1 MKDVQNAIA
10 YHWSTL
16 SPDAEGF
23 LLSEPNRIDL
33 TKLLQFWSGEEEHKR
48 CCTSDCIGDAMVGS
62 SFYLALNY
70 LRIGKLTEARA
81 MVLNGYFLK
90 QIQTVSMEQ
99 LAQID
104 RERRI
109 VNDEEY
115 FKKTLPYYYT
125 ACKAIQSPMTMET
138 FLTNSMT
145 QNYQRMM
152 NFASKAANGPVT
164 EYVELIS
171 NDWTHDRHQKT
182 AGKDDECKIRV
193 RLTDEVGKDDREI
206 SIGVSCPLKSLFNEY
221 AEERNVSLRSFRF
234 SYQGKTLF
242 LSCAGTKSPSDLG
255 MKGDGTVIVV
265 SQVSSSEETTPR
277 PKESTKS
284 KSSSSKKNKNK
295 KGKSKHKA
303 SPPDLH
309 RSESM
314 SREQLKL
321 EHSKILTVLFTEV
334 EPKFKEIR
342 RRLNLLALERTKP
355 KQKRS
360 RVQPQQPV
368 INPST
373 EGLGSKAGKTQY
385 VVQVGESA
393 NLYKTTKAGISSPPL
408 RAITIDLHGQTKA
421 QVQSTLETSLP
432 IWNGIAMASAYP
444 FVIPIQII
452 CGGGNQILSQTVE
465 DWIRSNENV
474 ANAPKNLWVP
484 MSNRCPNAA

>member
-1 MKDVQNAIA
+1 
-10 YHWSTL
+10 
-16 SPDAEGF
+16 
-23 LLSEPNRIDL
+23 
-33 TKLLQFWSGEEEHKR
+33 
-48 CCTSDCIGDAMVGS
+48 
-62 SFYLALNY
+62 
-70 LRIGKLTEARA
+70 
-81 MVLNGYFLK
+81 
-90 QIQTVSMEQ
+90 
-99 LAQID
+99 
-104 RERRI
+104 
-109 VNDEEY
+109 
-115 FKKTLPYYYT
+115 
-125 ACKAIQSPMTMET
+125 
-138 FLTNSMT
+138 
-145 QNYQRMM
+145 
-152 NFASKAANGPVT
+152 
-164 EYVELIS
+164 
-171 NDWTHDRHQKT
+171 
-182 AGKDDECKIRV
+182 
-193 RLTDEVGKDDREI
+193 
-206 SIGVSCPLKSLFNEY
+206 
-221 AEERNVSLRSFRF
+221 
-234 SYQGKTLF
+234 
-242 LSCAGTKSPSDLG
+242 

-265 SQVSSSEETTPR
+265 SQLSSSEETTPR

-360 RVQPQQPV
+360 RRIVQPQQPV

-373 EGLGSKAGKTQY
+373 EGLGGKAGKTQY

-432 IWNGIAMASAYP
+432 IWNDIAMASAYP

-465 DWIRSNENV
+465 DWIRRNENV

-484 MSNRCPNAA
+484 MSNRYPNAA